1 MSWQFQLVCLSIA
14 THNSV
19 LGIRHLRLEGRIA
32 VSQPSSSKMQRLL
45 DAFRHDRYPGGFP
58 TARDVDAVVKR
69 LMSEF
74 RDWCGQQGLSSAL
87 KEAEQESAV
96 LEAAAELEEDFG
108 KLAAQGKARSV
119 SVPKADGTIE
129 RRWILT
135 SGLKAPPPLRPDTP
149 DRN

>member
-1 MSWQFQLVCLSIA
+1 MSRQSK
-14 THNSV
+14 TK
-19 LGIRHLRLEGRIA
+19 LEL
-32 VSQPSSSKMQRLL
+32 LL
-45 DAFRHDRYPGGFP
+45 DAFRRNRYSGEFP

-74 RDWCGQQGLSSAL
+74 QDWCEQQSLSSAL
-87 KEAEQESAV
+87 KEAEQEAAV

-108 KLAAQGKARSV
+108 RLAAKGKARSV
-119 SVPKADGTIE
+119 SVPKADGTIA

>member
-1 MSWQFQLVCLSIA
+1 M
-14 THNSV
+14 
-19 LGIRHLRLEGRIA
+19 
-32 VSQPSSSKMQRLL
+32 SQPSRTKLQQLL
-45 DAFRHDRYPGGFP
+45 DAFRRDRYSGEFP
-58 TARDVDAVVKR
+58 TAGDVDVVVKR

-74 RDWCGQQGLSSAL
+74 QDWCEQQGLSSAL
-87 KEAEQESAV
+87 KEAEQDAAV

-108 KLAAQGKARSV
+108 RLAAQGKARSV

-135 SGLKAPPPLRPDTP
+135 SGLNAAPPLRPDTP